1 MSRAAIAACSAV
13 VLAVAASARGQQSFG
28 LHPGI
33 TTIVS
38 RGSLGNAAGELL
50 QAFPSTFLRGL
61 GETAS
66 GAELRGM
73 TVRVQDSNGSSA
85 ETFSGIVRSGDDV
98 RGPTPAAA
106 GLIAAIGP
114 ITTPTAGSTLP
125 VAWSM
130 TLLFTTP
137 LATPRDAFLC
147 AGVEFGLR
155 QTGVDSLFLHGAG
168 PGSNGE
174 HPNTPDVAWQ
184 IPLATGVPSHP
195 PLRSTWRIDLLLP
208 SNAFRVANVPG
219 TGTLPLYGIGGAYPD
234 TTAGGPETQ
243 GIAFA
248 CAHGAGA
255 QGSVYVFAAFGF
267 DPSPSVLPGFA
278 NRVLLDPSTLVR
290 AAVARGTADGL
301 AIPYLQAGIGAL
313 PVGLGASVMFQA
325 LVIEPAT
332 ATLEFTNAFA
342 TTLL

>member
-1 MSRAAIAACSAV
+1 M
-13 VLAVAASARGQQSFG
+13 LATASARGQQTFG
-28 LHPGI
+28 LHPGV
-33 TTIVS
+33 TTIVT

-61 GETAS
+61 GETAG
-66 GAELRGM
+66 GAELWGM
-73 TVRVQDSNGSSA
+73 TVRVQDTNGSSA
-85 ETFSGIVRSGDDV
+85 ETFSGIVRSGDDL
-98 RGPTPAAA
+98 RGPTPGVA
-106 GLIAAIGP
+106 GLLAAIGP
-114 ITTPTAGSTLP
+114 INTPSTGSTLP

-130 TLLFTTP
+130 TLAFTTP
-137 LATPRDAFLC
+137 LAIPRDAFLC
-147 AGVEFGLR
+147 AGIELGPR

-168 PGSNGE
+168 AGTNGE

-184 IPLATGVPSHP
+184 IPLATGSPSHP
-195 PLRSTWRIDLLLP
+195 PSRPTYRIELLLP

-219 TGTLPLYGIGGAYPD
+219 TGTQPLYGIGGAYPD

-248 CAHGAGA
+248 CAHAAGA

-278 NRVLLDPSTLVR
+278 NRVLLDPATLVG
-290 AAVARGTADGL
+290 ASVARGRADGL
-301 AIPYLQAGIGAL
+301 PIPYLQAGIGAL
-313 PVGLGASVMFQA
+313 PAGLGASVMFQA